1 MLAIDLITKLVIMN
15 NMVVG
20 DSIPLIKGF
29 LHITYSQNP
38 NAAFGM
44 GFSDPQLNR
53 WLYIAIALIA
63 TGVILFFYIKKFNK
77 YGLYIKACL
86 MLILTG
92 ALGNVIDRLFYAKS
106 NYCVVDWIDF
116 CGIWG
121 AIFNIADSCIVV
133 GSIMLIVYLIVEEVK
148 DYKIKKANEPKE
160 ETPVLSKTEQEKKDY
175 DNQE

>member
-1 MLAIDLITKLVIMN
+1 
-15 NMVVG
+15 
-20 DSIPLIKGF
+20 
-29 LHITYSQNP
+29 
-38 NAAFGM
+38 
-44 GFSDPQLNR
+44 
-53 WLYIAIALIA
+53 
-63 TGVILFFYIKKFNK
+63 
-77 YGLYIKACL
+77 